1 MMHRITVDRRNRL
14 IHFTITGFADAE
26 RSRAFDADLRACVR
40 DLAGTGPSFDV
51 LADLRDVSILPQALA
66 ELTGHQMLWVAKH
79 GLRKAANIL
88 SSALYVLQLKRIARD
103 PRFEYFTTEVE
114 ARKWLNE

>member
-1 MMHRITVDRRNRL
+1 MHRIKVDRQNRL

-51 LADLRDVSILPQALA
+51 LADLRDASILPQALA
-66 ELTGHQMLWVAKH
+66 ELTGHQMSWVAQH

-88 SSALYVLQLKRIARD
+88 SSALYALQLKRIARD
-103 PRFEYFTTEVE
+103 PRFEYFTTEEE
-114 ARKWLNE
+114 ARKWLSE